1 MNLIKIWADGKAM
14 LERLGIFRY
23 NLDTTIDIARVKKD
37 DGQSSV
43 FICFSTSEKDNTAYV
58 VEFPTNYFIQAAQVV
73 KQMELHDDKAV
84 DQLKQY
90 ENPGKMMEA
99 SVLLAERFHGEE
111 SFILVV
117 VKKGQDLDNAASYA
131 MSSDPCNAVKALR
144 AVAYKL
150 ERKTDAPNP

>member
-14 LERLGIFRY
+14 LERLGFFRY

-37 DGQSSV
+37 SGESSV
-43 FICFSTSEKDNTAYV
+43 FICFSPEETARTKYV
-58 VEFPTNYFIQAAQVV
+58 VEFPTHYFIQAAQVV
-73 KQMELHDDKAV
+73 KQMELHDYKATDPV
-84 DQLKQY
+84 KEY

-99 SVLLAERFHGEE
+99 SALLSERFHGEE

-117 VKKGQDLDNAASYA
+117 VRKGQALEQSMNYA
-131 MSSDPCNAVKALR
+131 MSADVRNAVTALR
-144 AVAYKL
+144 TLAYKM